1 MAALRQGP
9 NLRRLLC
16 RARLSPLAGP
26 RPTRSTCSAPGWK
39 KCAKNRRPCPSCPF
53 AMEATSQVIG
63 QASGYC
69 HTIKDSVNCQ
79 TKNILYYW
87 KCTKD
92 NCPDFP
98 NCEYVGRSRR
108 SFQQRFGE
116 HRGYITGEVLSEPA
130 GKHFNKGNHNVSH
143 LRGCVLEH
151 IKSEDPF
158 IIAVRERH
166 MIQKFDTYRNGLNQ
180 ER

>member
-1 MAALRQGP
+1 M
-9 NLRRLLC
+9 
-16 RARLSPLAGP
+16 
-26 RPTRSTCSAPGWK
+26 
-39 KCAKNRRPCPSCPF
+39 
-53 AMEATSQVIG
+53 IG